1 MIELDTRI
9 KSLKER
15 ELPAALALC
24 REVFLEFEAPDY
36 PPEGT
41 ENFFA
46 FLEPKQISRMTESG
60 LLTFFGA
67 YRDGL
72 LIGAGAV
79 KERNHIC
86 LLFIRKEFHRQGAG
100 ALLLDAM
107 LKFCRKSGAEKATVN
122 ASPYGVPFYQAKGFQ
137 KLGEEQCRDGIRFV
151 PMERNLL

>member
-1 MIELDTRI
+1 M
-9 KSLKER
+9 
-15 ELPAALALC
+15 ALC

>member
-1 MIELDTRI
+1 M
-9 KSLKER
+9 
-15 ELPAALALC
+15 ALC

-41 ENFFA
+41 ENFLA

>member
-1 MIELDTRI
+1 M
-9 KSLKER
+9 
-15 ELPAALALC
+15 ALC

-41 ENFFA
+41 ENFLA

-86 LLFIRKEFHRQGAG
+86 LLVIRKEFHRQGAG

>member
-1 MIELDTRI
+1 M
-9 KSLKER
+9 
-15 ELPAALALC
+15 ALC

-41 ENFFA
+41 ENFLA

-107 LKFCRKSGAEKATVN
+107 LKFCRKSGAERATVN